1 MSSYRERTDLLDS
14 LAVMKQF
21 KATTRVR
28 SKLLEKESESIP
40 FLFRDFALSRLEYM
54 CASNF
59 IDFPTDVYHT
69 FTGMEV
75 IQGFS
80 RQYKAAQTHAKMID
94 DGCAGRDS

>member
-1 MSSYRERTDLLDS
+1 MDS

-40 FLFRDFALSRLEYM
+40 FLFRDFGLSRLEYM
-54 CASNF
+54 GASFF
-59 IDFPTDVYHT
+59 IDFTTDVYHK
-69 FTGMEV
+69 FTGMGDHTGFLRN
-75 IQGFS
+75 GFS
-80 RQYKAAQTHAKMID
+80 RQYKAAQMHAKMID

>member
-1 MSSYRERTDLLDS
+1 MLDS

-69 FTGMEV
+69 FTGMEGHTGFLKT
-75 IQGFS
+75 IQGS
-80 RQYKAAQTHAKMID
+80 ANA
-94 DGCAGRDS
+94 C